1 VGILGS
7 NDWMSQIDGLVEVYR
22 RGEMSIEDFAQ
33 KVGLKKEQ
41 AILLLQQRKTVNQ
54 VSDAVS
60 LQTED

>member
-1 VGILGS
+1 
-7 NDWMSQIDGLVEVYR
+7 MSQIDGLVEVYR

>member
-1 VGILGS
+1 
-7 NDWMSQIDGLVEVYR
+7 
-22 RGEMSIEDFAQ
+22 MSIEDFAQ